1 MKTRF
6 TSVKPIR
13 TEKDY
18 ERTLARIEKLM
29 DAKPNTRAGD
39 LLEVLSTLVE
49 VYEREHYPIPPP
61 EPIDAIKYRMER
73 LGMTTDEL
81 GKLLGSKARANDI
94 LRGKRKL
101 TLPVMRVLHSKL
113 GVDAGTLL
121 AA

>member
-1 MKTRF
+1 MKSRT
-6 TSVKPIR
+6 TSVKPIKS
-13 TEKDY
+13 EKDY
-18 ERTLARIEKLM
+18 EKALARIEKLM
-29 DAKPNTRAGD
+29 DARPNSAEGD

-49 VYEREHYPIPPP
+49 AYEREHYPIPPP
-61 EPIDAIKYRMER
+61 DPIDAIKYRMER

-81 GKLLGSKARANDI
+81 GKMLGSKARANEI

-121 AA
+121 SA